1 MFLGVNSSI
10 FVVVLLLSK
19 TTSLELL
26 FTFACCYHYLYCFF
40 KGLLIGIL
48 DCVCACG
55 GGGGGLY
62 CKVIFQTDCSI
73 LRPLSYNTGHKLN
86 NQACETSRLVT
97 LLAWT

>member
-55 GGGGGLY
+55 GGGGG
-62 CKVIFQTDCSI
+62 VILQSN
-73 LRPLSYNTGHKLN
+73 LSN
-86 NQACETSRLVT
+86 RLFHFKAT
-97 LLAWT
+97 FLQYRAQIEQSSL